1 MNLPIDFNIPFTNSR
16 THLSHAGHQCAPP
29 LPSTS
34 EAAAPAASS
43 SSAPSQ
49 TPPSAAQAPATQL
62 DDSLGATGAAPQPHE
77 PPADATAAAI
87 SGQDAAAAPGH
98 SAQLARCCRRRR
110 CHIPERCTWSWR
122 WQWPGQRLSRKQW
135 EAQAILVSRRLLE
148 SAAQGPGDS
157 VPAAEVHHQARSPQ
171 AGGTTESHRR
181 SG

>member
-1 MNLPIDFNIPFTNSR
+1 MNLPIDFNIPFPNSR

-34 EAAAPAASS
+34 EAAAPAAASS

-62 DDSLGATGAAPQPHE
+62 GDSLGATGAAPQPHE

-98 SAQLARCCRRRR
+98 SAHLARRRRR
-110 CHIPERCTWSWR
+110 CHIPERCTWTWR